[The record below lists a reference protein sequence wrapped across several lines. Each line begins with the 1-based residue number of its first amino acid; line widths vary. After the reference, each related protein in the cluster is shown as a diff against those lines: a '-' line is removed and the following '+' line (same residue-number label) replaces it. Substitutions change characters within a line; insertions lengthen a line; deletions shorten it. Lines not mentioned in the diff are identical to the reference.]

1 MTRPVPGRPPAA
13 AIIGCLGFL
22 LLGWSS
28 LLVPSLI
35 RSIEHDFGQTDA
47 GMGLFY
53 LLNAGAYV
61 TGSLG
66 GGIVTER
73 IGRRR
78 VLSVGAVLIAL
89 GLVALATVASWP
101 LFLLAAVPFGLGS
114 GAIDGGGNALILDL
128 FAAARGRALNLLHLF
143 FSLGALGSP
152 FVVGQLVEAGVP
164 WQTVILGTGL
174 AAIALAALLAVI
186 SMPSGRHNRG
196 VGGAQAAAT
205 GRFAR
210 DPLLLALAIA
220 IAFYV
225 ASEIGVSNWLVRFL
239 SEAPLGIAT
248 SALTLFWAGLTLGR
262 LISARLADRFDH
274 ARFAAASS
282 IVMAAALVGAVI
294 VPSLPVSVALFAL
307 AGFASGP
314 IYPLIVA
321 IGGERF
327 PDRSAAVGGFLSGT
341 AVIGGTFY
349 PPVMGLM
356 SVTVGLP
363 AAMIGTAVIALASG
377 VVLVLIGRR
386 AGAAERVVVAER

>member
-1 MTRPVPGRPPAA
+1 MTQSPARPPAA
-13 AIIGCLGFL
+13 AIIGCLAFL
-22 LLGWSS
+22 LIGWSS

-61 TGSLG
+61 TGSMG
-66 GGIVTER
+66 GGLVTER

-78 VLSVGAVLIAL
+78 VLATGALLIAL
-89 GLVALATVASWP
+89 GLVALATVTSWP

-114 GAIDGGGNALILDL
+114 GAIDGGGNALFLDL
-128 FAAARGRALNLLHLF
+128 FASGRGRALNLLHLF

-152 FVVGQLVEAGVP
+152 FMVGRLVESGIPWQVVMVGTAAVAVLLAGV
-164 WQTVILGTGL
+164 
-174 AAIALAALLAVI
+174 LAVLE
-186 SMPSGRHNRG
+186 MPSGHHDG
-196 VGGAQAAAT
+196 VSADPAAAS
-205 GRFAR
+205 GRLAL
-210 DPLLLALAIA
+210 DPLLLALAVA
-220 IAFYV
+220 IALYV

-239 SEAPLGIAT
+239 SSAPLGIAT
-248 SALTLFWAGLTLGR
+248 TSLTLFWAGLTLGR
-262 LISARLADRFDH
+262 LVSARLADRFDH

-282 IVMAAALVGAVI
+282 VVMAVALVGAVV

-307 AGFASGP
+307 AGFVSGP
-314 IYPLIVA
+314 VYPLIIA

-327 PDRSAAVGGFLSGT
+327 PSRSAAVGGFLAGT
-341 AVIGGTFY
+341 AVVGGLFY

-377 VVLVLIGRR
+377 IVLFLIGRR
-386 AGAAERVVVAER
+386 G

>member
-1 MTRPVPGRPPAA
+1 MTRLVPGRPPAA
-13 AIIGCLGFL
+13 AILGCLGFL

-47 GMGLFY
+47 GIGLFY
-53 LLNAGAYV
+53 LLNAAAYV

-78 VLSVGAVLIAL
+78 VLTAGALLMAL
-89 GLVALATVASWP
+89 GLVALATVTSWP
-101 LFLLAAVPFGLGS
+101 LFLLAALPFGLGS

-152 FVVGQLVEAGVP
+152 FIVGQLVESGIP
-164 WQTVILGTGL
+164 WQAVILGTGI
-174 AAIALAALLAVI
+174 AAIPLATLLAI
-186 SMPSGRHNRG
+186 LDMPAGQQDREA
-196 VGGAQAAAT
+196 GGPSAAAT
-205 GRFAR
+205 GRLAL
-210 DPLLLALAIA
+210 DPFLLALAVA
-220 IAFYV
+220 IGLYV

-239 SEAPLGIAT
+239 SSAPLGIAT
-248 SALTLFWAGLTLGR
+248 TALTLFWAGLTLGR
-262 LISARLADRFDH
+262 LISARVADRFDH
-274 ARFAAASS
+274 TRFAAAASV
-282 IVMAAALVGAVI
+282 VMAAALVGAVI
-294 VPSLPVSVALFAL
+294 VPSLSVSVALFAL

-314 IYPLIVA
+314 VYPLIIA

-327 PDRSAAVGGFLSGT
+327 PGRSAAVGGFLSGT
-341 AVIGGTFY
+341 AVVGGLFY

-356 SVTVGLP
+356 SVTIGLP
-363 AAMIGTAVIALASG
+363 AAMIGTATIALICG
-377 VVLVLIGRR
+377 IVLLVVGFR
-386 AGAAERVVVAER
+386 AGARERTRR